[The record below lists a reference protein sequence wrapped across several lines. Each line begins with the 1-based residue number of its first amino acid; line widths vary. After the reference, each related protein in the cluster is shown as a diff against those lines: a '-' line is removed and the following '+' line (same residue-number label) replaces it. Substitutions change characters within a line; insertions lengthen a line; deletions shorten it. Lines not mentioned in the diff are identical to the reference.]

1 MDKRLILAYT
11 FRGMWC
17 IMAGHMST
25 LGEDMLHEQELT
37 LVLRSVQLSSARL
50 HLAKVPQHLP
60 IVMLA
65 GDQVFKHVCL

>member
-37 LVLRSVQLSSARL
+37 LVLRSVQLSATL
-50 HLAKVPQHLP
+50 QQGFILQKFHNIYQ
-60 IVMLA
+60 
-65 GDQVFKHVCL
+65 